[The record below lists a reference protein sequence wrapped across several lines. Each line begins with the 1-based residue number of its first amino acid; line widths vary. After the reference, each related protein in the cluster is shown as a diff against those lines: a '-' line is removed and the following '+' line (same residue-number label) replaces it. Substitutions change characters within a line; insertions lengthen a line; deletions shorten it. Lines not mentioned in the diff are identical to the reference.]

1 MVLIALFLG
10 CAAPQSTPAVAPVLT
25 VHTAV
30 TVHEPASDNGL
41 TTGIEREMKAAGLT
55 VRRINNNAEMNALG
69 TTGQRSA
76 WLTTQTEGA
85 LNVLVEAG
93 ARRRANLGGRFQWEI
108 STTVVVS
115 ETGKPSLEESRVLR
129 ITMPHSH
136 QDASAALMSAAPR
149 IGQYAATKVRQFHGS
164 AE

>member
-10 CAAPQSTPAVAPVLT
+10 CAAPQSTLSAAPALN

-30 TVHEPASDNGL
+30 AVQPPASDHGL
-41 TTGIEREMKAAGLT
+41 TAGIEREMKAVGLN
-55 VRRINNNAEMNALG
+55 VRRIQNKTELNALG

-76 WLTTQTEGA
+76 WLSTQSEGA
-85 LNVLVEAG
+85 LNVLIEAA

-115 ETGKPSLEESRVLR
+115 ESGKPSLEESRVLR
-129 ITMPHSH
+129 ITLPHAH
-136 QDASAALMSAAPR
+136 QDAAAALMSAAPR
-149 IGQYAATKVRQFHGS
+149 IGKYAATKVRQFHGS
-164 AE
+164 AK